1 MFANV
6 ISVIA
11 KKSVHVNMTVT
22 VTAIASYYAFS
33 RVGKPLVIDVKES
46 AGFSSVNPNTIS

>member
-1 MFANV
+1 VFANV